1 MRKIM
6 LVISLI
12 AALPINAIGNQVVI
26 MPGPAI
32 GQDTYSAEYFP
43 NENYGNEQEMAV
55 QGYPGGDLY
64 SYLRFTQLDG
74 YIGYEIT
81 SAELHVF
88 VTFASMAVREFS
100 RVLGPWDEDTLT
112 WNNQPAHSNH
122 DYVSCYIDEY
132 DQWTKISIDVTEMV
146 QKWLSGEWV
155 NYGWCITDQGGP
167 LNIATSNW
175 DTPDYYRPSL
185 VLVGP
190 NLPPLSVQPTSLG
203 KIKSL
208 YSPQQVSSLQDGRGQ
223 FAKHSKREA
232 WATIM

>member
-1 MRKIM
+1 MRSIVI
-6 LVISLI
+6 VISLL
-12 AALPINAIGNQVVI
+12 AALPMNAIGNQVVI

-32 GQDTYSAEYFP
+32 GQDTYSAEPFP

-55 QGYPGGDLY
+55 QHLSGSNAY

-81 SAELHVF
+81 SADLYLF

-122 DYVSCYIDEY
+122 DYVSCYIDQY
-132 DQWTKISIDVTEMV
+132 DEWTHITIDVTEMV

-175 DTPDYYRPSL
+175 YPPEDMTPML

-203 KIKSL
+203 KIKSI
-208 YSPQQVSSLQDGRGQ
+208 YSPQQVSSVEDGRGQ
-223 FAKHSKREA
+223 FAQHSKREA
-232 WATIM
+232 WAKVE